1 MSKIVYIS
9 LPMAGEEETI
19 WERWEQAQQYIKETP
34 GYEDA
39 NIVSPVNIIDF
50 APGKEINKERE
61 HTYGRY
67 IGRDIERL
75 CECTDILMC
84 YGWQLSRGCRIEHET
99 AKVMNIH
106 RIYMQKR

>member
-19 WERWEQAQQYIKETP
+19 CERWEQAQQYIKETP
-34 GYEDA
+34 GYEDVI
-39 NIVSPVNIIDF
+39 NF
-50 APGKEINKERE
+50 TPGKEINKERE
-61 HTYGRY
+61 HTYGWY